1 MIVNDNEG
9 VRVLHMDVCYLC
21 GTKGTI
27 LFLNLRDKLFNAPG
41 VWNLLR
47 CENCGLI
54 WLNPRPLPEESEKIY
69 KEYYT
74 HKPKKIYSKLFFYK
88 IRKFLRNSI
97 LTVSFN
103 YPELSN
109 GFLHRMVGNMLSA
122 IRMIRERAALSIC
135 YLDGQDKGKLLDLG
149 CGSGTFLSKMKKIG
163 WKVVGVEPDEEAVRV
178 ARNNLGLN
186 VYRGTIE
193 EQNFEINSFEA
204 ITMNHVIEHLY
215 DPVSTLKELYQLLK
229 PKGKLVIIT
238 PNSESIG
245 ARFFKSNWRGWEPP
259 RHLYIFSFKTL
270 QICVEKAGFSILQ
283 IKTIS
288 TGARY
293 MYLASKQIQR
303 GSLLYSRSSFKNNML
318 MKIKAF
324 AFGLIEYFINNA
336 GEELVIILTK
346 KGD

>member
-9 VRVLHMDVCYLC
+9 VRVLHMDVFYLC

-27 LFLNLRDKLFNAPG
+27 LFLNLRDKLFNTPG

-54 WLNPRPLPEESEKIY
+54 WLNPRPLPEECEKIY
-69 KEYYT
+69 KGYYT
-74 HKPKKIYSKLFFYK
+74 HKSKKIYSKLFFYK

-163 WKVVGVEPDEEAVRV
+163 LKVVGVEPDEEAVRV

-193 EQNFEINSFEA
+193 E
-204 ITMNHVIEHLY
+204 
-215 DPVSTLKELYQLLK
+215 
-229 PKGKLVIIT
+229 
-238 PNSESIG
+238 
-245 ARFFKSNWRGWEPP
+245 
-259 RHLYIFSFKTL
+259 
-270 QICVEKAGFSILQ
+270 
-283 IKTIS
+283 
-288 TGARY
+288 
-293 MYLASKQIQR
+293 
-303 GSLLYSRSSFKNNML
+303 
-318 MKIKAF
+318 
-324 AFGLIEYFINNA
+324 
-336 GEELVIILTK
+336 
-346 KGD
+346 